1 MDAPGTIA
9 FEEIVSRARAV
20 LGMVAA
26 LVGDQ
31 TIVIRGSWE
40 DADTLEHAVTRAERV
55 VRLQAESSE
64 SSESSES
71 ENDERARLLLN
82 ELGSIRIAV
91 HGHELLRRRTG
102 LGSLNGSLHRLRCA
116 ATVDD
121 LVARVPHE
129 VVMLGFNRALF
140 SWVEQGHWMPQ
151 AAYTRSGPDEARAMM
166 DAGAP
171 PYWHVRDLL
180 EAEMIR
186 SRSPVVVR
194 QALKNPRVHP
204 ELLSVTHSHSYVAA
218 PLVAQSN
225 VVGFLHA
232 DENVHTGTVD
242 DFDRDLLAVFSEGLG
257 LALERVTAMEEL
269 ATVRSR
275 VGQHASAL
283 RDLMGER
290 GEMDDAGRHHE
301 VLADASTG
309 DCRPDGAWAVGPT
322 RREEQVLQLVA
333 YGLSNAQIAER
344 LYIVEGTAKTH
355 VKSVLRKLGG
365 ANRAEAGAMYH
376 RFGVRQS

>member
-1 MDAPGTIA
+1 
-9 FEEIVSRARAV
+9 
-20 LGMVAA
+20 
-26 LVGDQ
+26 
-31 TIVIRGSWE
+31 
-40 DADTLEHAVTRAERV
+40 
-55 VRLQAESSE
+55 
-64 SSESSES
+64 
-71 ENDERARLLLN
+71 
-82 ELGSIRIAV
+82 
-91 HGHELLRRRTG
+91 
-102 LGSLNGSLHRLRCA
+102 
-116 ATVDD
+116 
-121 LVARVPHE
+121 
-129 VVMLGFNRALF
+129 MLGFNRALF
-140 SWVEQGHWMPQ
+140 SWVEQGHWVPRS
-151 AAYTRSGPDEARAMM
+151 AYTRSGPDEARAMM

-186 SRSPVVVR
+186 SRSPMVVR
-194 QALKNPRVHP
+194 QALNNPRVHP

-218 PLVAQSN
+218 PLVARSN

-232 DENVHTGTVD
+232 DENVHTSTVD
-242 DFDRDLLAVFSEGLG
+242 EFDRDLLALFSEGLG

-283 RDLMGER
+283 RDLMGEL

-301 VLADASTG
+301 VLADACNG
-309 DCRPDGAWAVGPT
+309 VRRPEGAWAAGLT

-333 YGLSNAQIAER
+333 HGLSNAQIAER

-355 VKSVLRKLGG
+355 VKSVLRKLGA

-376 RFGVRQS
+376 RFGGRQS